1 MRILAVS
8 DHVVDAVYG
17 RGFRQRFQDV
27 DLVISC
33 GDLPYSY
40 LEYIVSMLNVPCFY
54 VHGNHD
60 GPEYLSNGAVLTR
73 PGGWIDLDGRS
84 VEEQDVL
91 LAGLEGSIRYKP
103 DAPYQYTEREMALKA
118 WRMIPALLINRLQH
132 GRYVDILVT
141 HSPPQ
146 GIHDG
151 DDLAH
156 RGFETFLDFMERFR
170 PRFLLHGH
178 KHSYGTEPTR
188 TAYVETEVINV
199 CPYRVINYRPLL
211 S

>member
-1 MRILAVS
+1 VRILAVS
-8 DHVVDAVYG
+8 DRVVDAVYG
-17 RGFRQRFQDV
+17 EGIQRRFHDV

-40 LEYIVSMLNVPCFY
+40 LEYIVTMLDVPGFY

-60 GPEYLSNGAVLTR
+60 GPEYVSSGVVLTR

-84 VEEQDVL
+84 VAEKDLL

-103 DAPYQYTEREMALKA
+103 DAAYQYSEQQMAWKA
-118 WRMIPALLINRLQH
+118 WRMIPALLMNRLQY
-132 GRYVDILVT
+132 GRYLDILVT
-141 HSPPQ
+141 HSPPR

-156 RGFETFLDFMERFR
+156 RGFQTFLSFMELFK
-170 PRFLLHGH
+170 PRFLFHGH
-178 KHSYGTEPTR
+178 KHAYGTEPIQTP
-188 TAYVETEVINV
+188 YMETEVINI
-199 CPYRVINYRPLL
+199 CPYRVITC
-211 S
+211 

>member
-8 DHVVDAVYG
+8 DRVVDAVYG
-17 RGFRQRFQDV
+17 RGIRQRFQDV
-27 DLVISC
+27 DLVIAC

-60 GPEYLSNGAVLTR
+60 GPEYMSNGAVLTK
-73 PGGWIDLDGRS
+73 PGGWIDLDGQS
-84 VEEQDVL
+84 VEEQGVL

-103 DAPYQYTEREMALKA
+103 DAPYQYTEREMALRA
-118 WRMIPALLINRLQH
+118 WRMIPALLVNRLQY

-146 GIHDG
+146 GIHDD

-178 KHSYGTEPTR
+178 KHAYGTEPTR
-188 TAYVETEVINV
+188 TAYAQTEVINV
-199 CPYRVINYRPLL
+199 CPYRVINYRPGL